1 MSFSENLTFA
11 IKTIKTLTSL
21 FAYEKCC
28 SAFSAAKKII
38 VYYDKNWLLHTTK
51 IFGKSK
57 IKG

>member
-51 IFGKSK
+51 IFC
-57 IKG
+57 